1 MLRACGFEGWMGVL
15 CGCGFEDGWIVFC
28 GGGDISLWSSI
39 GR

>member
-15 CGCGFEDGWIVFC
+15 CGCVFC
-28 GGGDISLWSSI
+28 GGDDISLCSSI